1 MGLHKMRL
9 TKRQLKRIIREEYSR
24 LKIRGLI
31 RESIDLG
38 QQYGPD
44 IYQRDLD
51 QLAGLLDLSE
61 AQFQTY
67 LAGEYQ
73 ERMIDFRLN
82 YDEMADDFLFSMD
95 LDEGPASAQ
104 ELMAILK
111 DPETYQQPMGA
122 KWANAIL
129 EFR

>member
-1 MGLHKMRL
+1 M
-9 TKRQLKRIIREEYSR
+9 
-24 LKIRGLI
+24 
-31 RESIDLG
+31 G

-51 QLAGLLDLSE
+51 QLAYLLDLNE
-61 AQFQTY
+61 MEFQRY
-67 LAGEYQ
+67 LDGEYQ
-73 ERMIDFRLN
+73 ERMMDFRLTF
-82 YDEMADDFLFSMD
+82 DEMADDFLFSMD

-111 DPETYQQPMGA
+111 DPGTYRHPMGA